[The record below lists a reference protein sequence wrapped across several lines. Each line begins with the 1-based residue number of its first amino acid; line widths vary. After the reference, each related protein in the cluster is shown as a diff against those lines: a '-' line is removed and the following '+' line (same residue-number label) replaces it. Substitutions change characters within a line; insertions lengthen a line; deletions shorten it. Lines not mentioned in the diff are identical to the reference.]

1 MAAPVAHRFLAR
13 GVRAARSRPVLSA
26 YNTRR
31 VSQIDYRIRE
41 YPLQQGA
48 LEIAYIEE
56 FFNEFPKRKSANDI
70 ETRLNGREMQILMA
84 EVPLAEDPLVNV
96 PVSYKVSHEL
106 HFEEREPALA
116 DLVERIGGVVE
127 FKGRRILYNWLGA
140 TRRDWRGQGHFRAV
154 SEQQE
159 VWAFDRGFD
168 EIIVK
173 TKNRYYDMRAALARL
188 EFNVIKVEQTSAD
201 SADAKV
207 YLSKRISPEVRN
219 LAIQRRS

>member
-1 MAAPVAHRFLAR
+1 
-13 GVRAARSRPVLSA
+13 
-26 YNTRR
+26 
-31 VSQIDYRIRE
+31 VSDAEYRIRE

-56 FFNEFPKRKSANDI
+56 FFNEFPKRKTAADI
-70 ETRLNGREMQILMA
+70 ESRLNGREMQILMA
-84 EVPLAEDPLVNV
+84 EVPLPEDPGVNV

-106 HFEEREPALA
+106 RPQEGDPALA
-116 DLVERIGGVVE
+116 DLVDRLREVVE

-188 EFNVIKVEQTSAD
+188 EFNVIKVEQTSD
-201 SADAKV
+201 DLGDAKV
-207 YLSKRISPEVRN
+207 YLSKRLSPEVRN
-219 LAIQRRS
+219 LAQRRV

>member
-1 MAAPVAHRFLAR
+1 
-13 GVRAARSRPVLSA
+13 
-26 YNTRR
+26 
-31 VSQIDYRIRE
+31 VSEINYRIRE

-70 ETRLNGREMQILMA
+70 ETRLKNREMQILMA
-84 EVPLAEDPLVNV
+84 EVPLPEDPTVNV

-106 HFEEREPALA
+106 FPEERDPALA
-116 DLVERIGGVVE
+116 DLVDRVRDVVN
-127 FKGRRILYNWLGA
+127 FSGRRILYNWLGA

-159 VWAFDRGFD
+159 VWAFDQGFD

-188 EFNVIKVEQTSAD
+188 EFNVIKVEPTSDDAGV
-201 SADAKV
+201 AKV

-219 LAIQRRS
+219 FAKRRG

>member
-1 MAAPVAHRFLAR
+1 MSEFE
-13 GVRAARSRPVLSA
+13 
-26 YNTRR
+26 
-31 VSQIDYRIRE
+31 YRIRE

-56 FFNEFPKRKSANDI
+56 FFNEFPKRKSAPEI
-70 ETRLNGREMQILMA
+70 EARLKDREMQILMA
-84 EVPLAEDPLVNV
+84 EVPLAEDPSVNV
-96 PVSYKVSHEL
+96 PVSYKVSHEI
-106 HFEEREPALA
+106 HSEEGDPALA
-116 DLVERIGGVVE
+116 DLVDRLRDVVQ
-127 FKGRRILYNWLGA
+127 FRDRRVLYNWLGA

-159 VWAFDRGFD
+159 VWAFDHGFD

-201 SADAKV
+201 AGDAKV
-207 YLSKRISPEVRN
+207 YLSKRVSPEVRN
-219 LAIQRRS
+219 LAQRRV

>member
-1 MAAPVAHRFLAR
+1 
-13 GVRAARSRPVLSA
+13 
-26 YNTRR
+26 
-31 VSQIDYRIRE
+31 VSDAEYRIRE

-56 FFNEFPKRKSANDI
+56 FFNEFPKRKTAADI
-70 ETRLNGREMQILMA
+70 ESRLNGREMQILRA
-84 EVPLAEDPLVNV
+84 EVPLPEDPGVNV

-106 HFEEREPALA
+106 RPQEGDPALA
-116 DLVERIGGVVE
+116 DLVDRLREVVE

-188 EFNVIKVEQTSAD
+188 EFNVIKVEQTSED
-201 SADAKV
+201 LADAKV

-219 LAIQRRS
+219 LAQRRS